1 MKAHEKEIN
10 LEYTIEQTKK
20 QSEQI
25 IPIIQ
30 NKTESKIGRS
40 EFVKLMFFDI

>member
-30 NKTESKIGRS
+30 NQSESKIRRCKV
-40 EFVKLMFFDI
+40 VKLMFFDI